1 MKVIIYRQQAHVETH
16 EEDRGLRVRTLQVIK
31 KKIKN
36 RLRGALEEGQ
46 TVEMPEKW
54 GRERG
59 KMGENERE
67 GKTTQKNAVKKIP
80 LLLM

>member
-46 TVEMPEKW
+46 TVGSACQRNREEKEGKW
-54 GRERG
+54 ERMRER
-59 KMGENERE
+59 E
-67 GKTTQKNAVKKIP
+67 KTP
-80 LLLM
+80 